1 MKHLLFT
8 IIAAVVLV
16 GCGPKAPDISIHDAA
31 KAGDIKAV
39 KQHLAAGTDVDA
51 RDKQDKTPL
60 KHAAF
65 SGYKEIVKLLIAEG
79 ADVNV
84 KGKGG
89 RTPLHT
95 AAQLSQKATIELL
108 IANGADVNAMDGGG
122 LWEGGGTPLDMNNI
136 GEIADLLRKHGGKTA
151 KWLKAAESIHIAAE
165 SGNLEAVKKHLVAGA
180 DVNIPDDRFGMTPL
194 YHAAFWGHT
203 TVIELLIASGADV
216 NTKNRVG
223 STPLDLFE
231 TDSRK
236 ESAALLRKHGGK
248 TSDELKAEGK

>member
-1 MKHLLFT
+1 MKHLLLT
-8 IIAAVVLV
+8 TIAAVLVV
-16 GCGPKAPDISIHDAA
+16 GCGEGQESPLKKENSQAGRELIVAIR
-31 KAGDIKAV
+31 KGDIETI
-39 KQHLAAGTDVDA
+39 KQHLEAGV
-51 RDKQDKTPL
+51 
-60 KHAAF
+60 
-65 SGYKEIVKLLIAEG
+65 
-79 ADVNV
+79 DVNV
-84 KGKGG
+84 KGQGG

-95 AAQLSQKATIELL
+95 AAQLSQKAIIELL

-203 TVIELLIASGADV
+203 NVIELLIASGADV

-223 STPLDLFE
+223 STPLDLIE

-236 ESAALLRKHGGK
+236 ESAALLRKDGGK

>member
-1 MKHLLFT
+1 MKHILIT
-8 IIAAVVLV
+8 TIAAVVLV
-16 GCGPKAPDISIHDAA
+16 GCGESQQSPLKKENSQAGRELIVAIR
-31 KAGDIKAV
+31 KGDIETI
-39 KQHLAAGTDVDA
+39 KQHLEAGV
-51 RDKQDKTPL
+51 
-60 KHAAF
+60 
-65 SGYKEIVKLLIAEG
+65 
-79 ADVNV
+79 DVNV
-84 KGKGG
+84 KGQGG

-95 AAQLSQKATIELL
+95 AAQLSQKAIIELL

-203 TVIELLIASGADV
+203 NVIELLIASGADV

-231 TDSRK
+231 TDRRK
-236 ESAALLRKHGGK
+236 ESAALLRKHGAK
-248 TSDELKAEGK
+248 TAKELEAEGK

>member
-1 MKHLLFT
+1 MKHLLLT
-8 IIAAVVLV
+8 TIAAVVLV
-16 GCGPKAPDISIHDAA
+16 GCGELQQSPLKKENSQAGRELIVAIR
-31 KAGDIKAV
+31 KGDIETI
-39 KQHLAAGTDVDA
+39 KQHLEAGV
-51 RDKQDKTPL
+51 
-60 KHAAF
+60 
-65 SGYKEIVKLLIAEG
+65 
-79 ADVNV
+79 DVNV
-84 KGKGG
+84 KGQGG

-95 AAQLSQKATIELL
+95 AAQLSQKAIIELL

-180 DVNIPDDRFGMTPL
+180 EVNIPDDRFGMTPL

-203 TVIELLIASGADV
+203 NVIELLIASGADV

-231 TDSRK
+231 TDRRK

-248 TSDELKAEGK
+248 TSAELKAEGK